1 MLIAFGV
8 VMLAAGIYYLYSKSQ
23 QNNPNKKK
31 EVQGTPEKTTV
42 QGVKKPEKVVE
53 QKDMSGFIKF
63 DKKMKEINAAYDE
76 ILRIRTGK
84 QTQGSQD
91 TGYQNYNQRDPIY
104 DKIRQAINS
113 RNFRYAEQLLG
124 NVKAEERGA
133 EWYFLRGCVLL
144 QGQYYFDAL
153 NYLDKACQ
161 MDPNNPEYRNMRD
174 RVRSQT
180 NGYGAGQRGPTNA
193 GGCNIC
199 DVCMALYCLDCLC
212 GGFR

>member
-1 MLIAFGV
+1 MKNPYEVLGV
-8 VMLAAGIYYLYSKSQ
+8 
-23 QNNPNKKK
+23 NPNCSNEELRDAYRQLAKKYHPDNYTDTNLADVA
-31 EVQGTPEKTTV
+31 EE
-42 QGVKKPEKVVE
+42 
-53 QKDMSGFIKF
+53 
-63 DKKMKEINAAYDE
+63 KMKEINAAYDE

>member
-1 MLIAFGV
+1 MKNPYEVLGV
-8 VMLAAGIYYLYSKSQ
+8 
-23 QNNPNKKK
+23 NPNCSNEELRDAYRQLAKKYHPDNYTDTNLADVA
-31 EVQGTPEKTTV
+31 EE
-42 QGVKKPEKVVE
+42 
-53 QKDMSGFIKF
+53 
-63 DKKMKEINAAYDE
+63 KMKEINAAYDE

-84 QTQGSQD
+84 QTEGSQN
-91 TGYQNYNQRDPIY
+91 TGNQNYNQRDPIY

-124 NVKAEERGA
+124 SVKAENRGA

-180 NGYGAGQRGPTNA
+180 NGYGAGQRGQTNA
-193 GGCNIC
+193 GGCNLC